1 MAGRGCTITVK
12 VLDSGSNNNG
22 KHESDDDLSLP
33 VALHSPLEVLKQ
45 QLVEIIGI
53 PIQDQVLILCNLND
67 PDRNSDILLTG
78 RDFMTL
84 HSCGIKNGSVLTL
97 HALGLSSELKQKLM
111 KEALL
116 KKIDNNINEN
126 KNNKIIHT
134 LTTHITAAKAN
145 HSYNGVIF
153 DIQGIGPYEINVLSI
168 SIGGML
174 GRIRVF
180 ARDRPWS
187 ADTISPASTQWWAH
201 QESPSRIGWELIADK
216 FVSVIFSPAQISSAN
231 LIKSLL
237 KLSNAGVFLF
247 KELLPEDEL
256 LSIGSVIL
264 KVSLMITNNMII
276 VHSSI
281 N

>member
-116 KKIDNNINEN
+116 KKIDNNNNEN

-201 QESPSRIGWELIADK
+201 QESPSRVGWELIADK
-216 FVSVIFSPAQISSAN
+216 FYRPSWDRHVE
-231 LIKSLL
+231 IKFD
-237 KLSNAGVFLF
+237 KPIR
-247 KELLPEDEL
+247 LLPHTRRAIYCHSGLPDDL
-256 LSIGSVIL
+256 GIQYNCCYDAMMATI
-264 KVSLMITNNMII
+264 NMII
-276 VHSSI
+276 MML
-281 N
+281 